1 MWLRAAVRSCG
12 SASASC
18 SPDGLLAVV
27 PGCLRKRD
35 SGSMV
40 RLSGQPSG
48 QPWMPGV
55 DLVFGLDVVV
65 EGDMPPGRWELR
77 EGDTVIGRGQL
88 EEQ

>member
-1 MWLRAAVRSCG
+1 MIEGGDEERRVVSVGLFAGWFAV
-12 SASASC
+12 
-18 SPDGLLAVV
+18 GL

-40 RLSGQPSG
+40 RLSDQPSG

-77 EGDTVIGRGQL
+77 EGDTVIGRGKL